1 MTSETAHCNAKA
13 HYLHRDNTAK
23 PKQAEQTKPKA
34 KEQTKPKAEEPAKP
48 KAEKPQSR
56 EHYQAL
62 ADKYMEDWAKEMG
75 GSMSYDPE
83 TETTRIH
90 SGMRFSK

>member
-1 MTSETAHCNAKA
+1 MQKGFLNKA
-13 HYLHRDNTAK
+13 PSGSTKKDNTAK

-34 KEQTKPKAEEPAKP
+34 EEQAKPKAEE
-48 KAEKPQSR
+48 PQSR